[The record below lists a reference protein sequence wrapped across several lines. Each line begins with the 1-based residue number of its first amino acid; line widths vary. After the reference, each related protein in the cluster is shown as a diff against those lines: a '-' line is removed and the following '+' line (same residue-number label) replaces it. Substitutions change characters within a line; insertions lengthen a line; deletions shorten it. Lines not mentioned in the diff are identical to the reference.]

1 MLPQEREQRFS
12 KQRQKAEMSHVEKK
26 IVVLLQKGIFSIKNI
41 ILLLLLLLLLTT
53 RAVNKLNYSKFHN

>member
-26 IVVLLQKGIFSIKNI
+26 LLFCCHSFRSG
-41 ILLLLLLLLLTT
+41 LLHLMLDLAWPRQTDQEKYG
-53 RAVNKLNYSKFHN
+53 V